1 MEANHSIKSAAGNPS
16 FTPVL
21 ATVMQSRW
29 MIALLGAVALFQVV
43 LTALE
48 LPAWQCPLKATLGI
62 ACPGCGLTRAM
73 VLLAEGKWLAAV
85 QLHAFAPVGL
95 VAGLLLV
102 TGLLL
107 PAKWRHRVTE
117 QVAVFEKRSGIMLWL
132 ILGLLIYW
140 IGRLMVHL

>member
-1 MEANHSIKSAAGNPS
+1 MEANHSTKSGASNLL

-21 ATVMQSRW
+21 APVMQSRW
-29 MIALLGAVALFQVV
+29 IIALLGVIALFQVA

-73 VLLAEGKWLAAV
+73 VLLAEGNWLTAV

-95 VAGLLLV
+95 GIGLLLASSI
-102 TGLLL
+102 LL
-107 PAKWRHRVTE
+107 PAKWRHRVA
-117 QVAVFEKRSGIMLWL
+117 QRLAVFEKRSGIMLWL
-132 ILGLLIYW
+132 IFCLMIYW
-140 IGRLMVHL
+140 IGRLMIHI